1 MVPSLGQRV
10 PHRAVLPAHRQHT
23 RRVVGRG
30 QVVAVGAD
38 DLDAAPPHQQR
49 AKLPRHQRAR
59 EARGALD
66 RHHANAVIL
75 DSVKHGGE
83 PERRS
88 TGSAPETAAS

>member
-30 QVVAVGAD
+30 QVVATDAD

-49 AKLPRHQRAR
+49 AELLRHQRAR

-66 RHHANAVIL
+66 RHHADAVIL
-75 DSVKHGGE
+75 DSVEHGGE
-83 PERRS
+83 PERRF